1 MLYAVV
7 VLFMVVLRSA
17 SVGIALADGG
27 HGSTMEVVG
36 TWFVF
41 GRSAYVSFTAG
52 VRQVVKPGLTSEG
65 ILGIPGRQ
73 AWLLVRELGFANI
86 ATGAI
91 GILSCGTQAG
101 ALRGAGRWPLPRRG
115 RCLSRGQVAPG
126 HRGERRDGLRP
137 RDRTGDARLRRL
149 AMVRSEVHIIW

>member
-1 MLYAVV
+1 MFYAAV
-7 VLFMVVLRSA
+7 VLFMVVLPSA

-41 GRSAYVSFTAG
+41 WAVGVRLFTAG

-65 ILGIPGRQ
+65 ILGIPGRE

-86 ATGAI
+86 ATGTI
-91 GILSCGTQAG
+91 GILSLWNAGWRSAAALAGGLFLVAAGVCMRSSRTGT
-101 ALRGAGRWPLPRRG
+101 PRRT
-115 RCLSRGQVAPG
+115 SRWSP
-126 HRGERRDGLRP
+126 
-137 RDRTGDARLRRL
+137 TS
-149 AMVRSEVHIIW
+149 RSAS